1 MGSWAIHMHHSLRD
15 NSLACCGAGDGQ
27 SFPAT
32 CAAQK
37 SPQVLYKNGGKEDIL
52 HLLRET
58 IQPNRQS

>member
-1 MGSWAIHMHHSLRD
+1 MHHSLRD